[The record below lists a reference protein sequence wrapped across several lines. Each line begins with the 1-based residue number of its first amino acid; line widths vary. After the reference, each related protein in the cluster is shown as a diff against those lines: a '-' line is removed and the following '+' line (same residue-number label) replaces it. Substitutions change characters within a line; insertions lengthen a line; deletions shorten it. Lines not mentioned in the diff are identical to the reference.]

1 MVWPDPCNL
10 FLPTLNFGYE
20 GQAPAGWE
28 AEMKNATRFLAI
40 LTMLVPLVAAGSVMA
55 AGPAADRA
63 FQFKLGGFFL
73 HGDSDFWVETEDVF
87 TLNSGDFDGGMIGFT
102 YLTTMSNHLEV
113 GLNVD
118 FYNETVFSAYRD
130 YTDADGFSIFHD
142 TNLSMVPLSL
152 DVRFLPA
159 GRYGTRGSRGQVLV
173 RRPVFYLGGGIGVNF
188 FEYEEVGDFVDFDL
202 DEVVFDRFQDT
213 GAAFST
219 HALAG
224 IELPVSPGLA
234 LLIEGK
240 YTWSE
245 ENLGSDFAGLGELDL
260 GGTSV
265 SVGLSYSF

>member
-1 MVWPDPCNL
+1 MRQ
-10 FLPTLNFGYE
+10 T
-20 GQAPAGWE
+20 
-28 AEMKNATRFLAI
+28 TRILAI
-40 LTMLVPLVAAGSVMA
+40 LTILAAVLAAGSAMA
-55 AGPAADRA
+55 AGQAADRA
-63 FQFKLGGFFL
+63 FQFKFGGFLL

-87 TLNSGDFDGGMIGFT
+87 TIDSGDFDGGMVGFT
-102 YLTTMSNHLEV
+102 YLTTLSNHLEV
-113 GLNVD
+113 GMNVD

-130 YTDADGFSIFHD
+130 FTDADGFRIFHD
-142 TNLSMVPLSL
+142 TSLSMVPLSV

-173 RRPVFYLGGGIGVNF
+173 RRPVFYLGGGLGVNF

-202 DEVVFDRFQDT
+202 EEVIFDRFLDT
-213 GAAFST
+213 GAAFSA

-224 IELPVSPGLA
+224 IELPVSPNLG
-234 LLIEGK
+234 LLIEGR

-245 ENLGSDFAGLGELDL
+245 EDLGSDFSGLGKLDL

>member
-1 MVWPDPCNL
+1 MRQ
-10 FLPTLNFGYE
+10 T
-20 GQAPAGWE
+20 
-28 AEMKNATRFLAI
+28 TRILAI
-40 LTMLVPLVAAGSVMA
+40 LTILVSVLAAGSVMA
-55 AGPAADRA
+55 AGQVADRA
-63 FQFKLGGFFL
+63 FQFKFGGFFL

-87 TLNSGDFDGGMIGFT
+87 TLDSGDFDGGMVGFT

-130 YTDADGFSIFHD
+130 FTDADGFRIFHD
-142 TNLSMVPLSL
+142 TSLSMVPLSVDL
-152 DVRFLPA
+152 RFLPA

-173 RRPVFYLGGGIGVNF
+173 RRPVFYLGGGLGVNF

-202 DEVVFDRFQDT
+202 EEVIFDRFLDT
-213 GAAFST
+213 GAAFSA

-224 IELPVSPGLA
+224 IELPVSPGLG
-234 LLIEGK
+234 LLIEGR

-245 ENLGSDFAGLGELDL
+245 EDLGSDFAGLGKLDL